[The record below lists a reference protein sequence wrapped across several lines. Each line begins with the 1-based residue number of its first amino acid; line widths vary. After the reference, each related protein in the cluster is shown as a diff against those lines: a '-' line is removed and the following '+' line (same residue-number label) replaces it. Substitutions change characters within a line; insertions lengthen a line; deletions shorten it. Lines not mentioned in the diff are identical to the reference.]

1 MFAFVPAQSRSCFVN
16 VFDVVIMLYLF
27 RLNYSQVSATLSASV
42 ARTLIES
49 RSVGC
54 SLTMVSRDMWLP
66 THWVRVAQATLRGS
80 FNDARVLTAMRGEH
94 DYATILSFAG
104 SASVWNADF
113 FLQGWYS
120 DVANLIELLDDDAT
134 TMALQST
141 AAMAAEDPLTIAL
154 FPKPVVMAESVESVG
169 EAGSTSTISSKQSL
183 LNLSMTTGMR
193 SLDGAYA
200 ETNYPIE
207 ARCNLDCE
215 FCGGVFAHMPRP
227 RRGPSP
233 VSTLIRGSMANFIVN
248 ALQSERAWESW
259 RHTHRVRGLYPI
271 TENRRLVLAYEGFF
285 CNRG

>member
-1 MFAFVPAQSRSCFVN
+1 MN
-16 VFDVVIMLYLF
+16 VFDFVIMLYLF
-27 RLNYSQVSATLSASV
+27 RLNYSQVSATLSASAV
-42 ARTLIES
+42 RALIES
-49 RSVGC
+49 RSVGS

-66 THWVRVAQATLRGS
+66 THWVRVAQATLQGS
-80 FNDARVLTAMRGEH
+80 FNDARVLTAMYGER
-94 DYATILSFAG
+94 DYATNHSSAG

-113 FLQGWYS
+113 FLQGWHS
-120 DVANLIELLDDDAT
+120 DVANLTELLDDDDT

-169 EAGSTSTISSKQSL
+169 EAGSTSTNSSKQSL

-193 SLDGAYA
+193 SFDWAYA
-200 ETNYPIE
+200 ETSYPIE
-207 ARCNLDCE
+207 ARCNSDCE

-233 VSTLIRGSMANFIVN
+233 VSTLVRGSNANFIVN
-248 ALQSERAWESW
+248 ALQSDSAWESW
-259 RHTHRVRGLYPI
+259 RQTHRYRGLYPI
-271 TENRRLVLAYEGFF
+271 TVNRRLVLAYEGFF